1 MSAARLRRLGV
12 VAAASALA
20 ACAPTVVP
28 PPAPDGAAPAQ
39 PGATA
44 WLELARPRDPQLA
57 LRMARVHLDDRPLT
71 ALAAGERRRI
81 AVRPGRHRLA
91 VDLWDQPGHCEIEI
105 EMALGQ
111 TLALKV
117 SPRREALAA
126 ATPGALV
133 PDPLLGAAALVTGQA
148 AESTGRRCGGAFRIE
163 RQEAAR

>member
-28 PPAPDGAAPAQ
+28 PSAPDGAAPAQ

-57 LRMARVHLDDRPLT
+57 MRMARVHLDDRPLT
-71 ALAAGERRRI
+71 ALAAGERRRLE
-81 AVRPGRHRLA
+81 VPPGRHRLA
-91 VDLWDQPGHCEIEI
+91 VDLWDQPGHCEMVVEI
-105 EMALGQ
+105 AAGQ

-117 SPRREALAA
+117 SPRCEALAA

-133 PDPLLGAAALVTGQA
+133 PDPLLGAAALVAGQA
-148 AESTGRRCGGAFRIE
+148 VESTGRRCGGAFRIE
-163 RQEAAR
+163 IQEAAR